1 MIEDPVAQWRELSA
15 LYEQADQL
23 SGSALRDWIAG
34 LPAEAR
40 PFVPRLERMLA
51 ARDRAAADQ
60 FLEVPPP
67 LADEIEHEPF
77 AWEAGRR
84 IGAYRLVR
92 HAGSGGM
99 AEVWLAERDDGAFA
113 RTVAIKLLRNH
124 PTRAERDNFVERF
137 KRERDIL
144 ASLDH
149 PNIAGLLD
157 AGVSPEG
164 QPWLALEFVEGEAIT
179 TWCDRER
186 LTIEDRVRLF
196 RQVMLAI
203 EHAHARLVIHRDV
216 KPSNVLVTATG
227 AVSLLDF
234 GIAKLL
240 ESDGDSH
247 IATAL
252 TRQGGR
258 PMTPQYASPEQLL
271 GEPLTTACDVY
282 SLGVMLYELLVGQL
296 PYELK
301 GRSLAELEAAVT
313 DVEPVP
319 PRYRRMSAEA
329 LASRQT
335 SLNGWRRALKPDLDA
350 ITMRSLEKSPSL
362 RYESVGAM
370 RAELDRWLAHEP
382 VLATTPG
389 PAYRLAK
396 FVRRHRWGVT
406 LAGGAAA
413 AMLIATSIVAWQM
426 LRAEQESARALAS
439 KAFLLDMF
447 HLSDP
452 NLAKVD
458 DVSAGQLLDV
468 SVVRAQSLLEQQP
481 ELHADVL
488 LRIAEIDQYLNRYK
502 AAQGALIEATRIYE
516 SLGRRKEWVS
526 AMVELLHTTTRIGDL
541 KTSDQLVDTM
551 KPTLDRFP
559 DDFSIQA
566 RQHEARGWLA
576 NARGDLSGA
585 MTHMLAAVSNAR
597 LAYRGPDSR
606 TAEALRGLAMV
617 EASSRDYGAARQHAT
632 EAKDVANSAR
642 NASQTDKISAEI
654 DLARIEFA
662 AGEFR
667 QALPLMNGVIQRCD
681 LALGARN
688 ESCTTMRTQRVLLL
702 IKIDSG
708 PESLPDLQAFRS
720 QAENDLSPQYQL
732 GAKIMMLRIFAA
744 NSLWSDADAVGLQ
757 LKRLIGGEANKGFP
771 DESIAAAYFALEEL
785 EIREGHGL
793 AAIKTMDAIDHRVN
807 LDEIEPVYK
816 ARALMLRG
824 LAQQAIGKHA
834 DALLTLK
841 AAGEAYARSYG
852 PDHTQ
857 TLLCRLNSLVSVA
870 YQGRWEDAIS
880 LIDATMPTLRD
891 RLPLGAPIVHRVE
904 VVRSQMS
911 KRNGS
916 FPMTLPVFFN

>member
-1 MIEDPVAQWRELSA
+1 MIEDPVAHWRELSA

-23 SGSALRDWIAG
+23 SGSALGDWIAA

-51 ARDRAAADQ
+51 ARDRAAADR

-67 LADEIEHEPF
+67 LADAIDHEPF

-137 KRERDIL
+137 RRERDIL

-149 PNIAGLLD
+149 PNIAGLHD

-186 LTIEDRVRLF
+186 LTIEHRVRLF
-196 RQVMLAI
+196 RQVLLAI

-240 ESDGDSH
+240 ESEGDSH

-319 PRYRRMSAEA
+319 PSHRRMSGEA
-329 LASRQT
+329 LRSRQT
-335 SLNGWRRALKPDLDA
+335 SLNAWRHALKPDLDA
-350 ITMRSLEKSPSL
+350 ITMRSLEKTPSR

-382 VLATTPG
+382 VLASMPG
-389 PAYRLAK
+389 PAYRFSK
-396 FVRRHRWGVT
+396 FVRRHRAAV
-406 LAGGAAA
+406 AVGATTIGILLSA
-413 AMLIATSIVAWQM
+413 LSVVAWQS
-426 LRAEQESARALAS
+426 LRAHREASRALAS
-439 KAFLLDMF
+439 KEFLFDMFRLSNPNSAKVGDISAGVLLD
-447 HLSDP
+447 SSVERAGRT
-452 NLAKVD
+452 LAP
-458 DVSAGQLLDV
+458 
-468 SVVRAQSLLEQQP
+468 QP

-488 LRIAEIDQYLNRYK
+488 LRIAEIDQYLSRYK
-502 AAQGALIEATRIYE
+502 AAQSALIEACAIYE
-516 SLGRRKEWVS
+516 SLGR
-526 AMVELLHTTTRIGDL
+526 
-541 KTSDQLVDTM
+541 
-551 KPTLDRFP
+551 P
-559 DDFSIQA
+559 
-566 RQHEARGWLA
+566 
-576 NARGDLSGA
+576 
-585 MTHMLAAVSNAR
+585 
-597 LAYRGPDSR
+597 
-606 TAEALRGLAMV
+606 
-617 EASSRDYGAARQHAT
+617 
-632 EAKDVANSAR
+632 KDWR
-642 NASQTDKISAEI
+642 
-654 DLARIEFA
+654 R
-662 AGEFR
+662 R
-667 QALPLMNGVIQRCD
+667 
-681 LALGARN
+681 
-688 ESCTTMRTQRVLLL
+688 
-702 IKIDSG
+702 
-708 PESLPDLQAFRS
+708 
-720 QAENDLSPQYQL
+720 
-732 GAKIMMLRIFAA
+732 
-744 NSLWSDADAVGLQ
+744 
-757 LKRLIGGEANKGFP
+757 
-771 DESIAAAYFALEEL
+771 
-785 EIREGHGL
+785 
-793 AAIKTMDAIDHRVN
+793 
-807 LDEIEPVYK
+807 
-816 ARALMLRG
+816 
-824 LAQQAIGKHA
+824 
-834 DALLTLK
+834 
-841 AAGEAYARSYG
+841 
-852 PDHTQ
+852 
-857 TLLCRLNSLVSVA
+857 
-870 YQGRWEDAIS
+870 
-880 LIDATMPTLRD
+880 
-891 RLPLGAPIVHRVE
+891 
-904 VVRSQMS
+904 
-911 KRNGS
+911 
-916 FPMTLPVFFN
+916 